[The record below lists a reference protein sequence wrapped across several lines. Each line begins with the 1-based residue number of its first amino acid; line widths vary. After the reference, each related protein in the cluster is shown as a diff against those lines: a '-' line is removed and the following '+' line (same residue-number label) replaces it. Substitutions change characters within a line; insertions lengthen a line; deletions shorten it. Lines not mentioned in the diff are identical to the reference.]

1 MLHYELAKARQA
13 DLLREAA
20 DFHAGKDT
28 SSQLGRAVH
37 ALARRVFLACRD
49 TVVNLGETRP
59 IQRRASAWL
68 NLR

>member
-1 MLHYELAKARQA
+1 MLNYELATARQA

-28 SSQLGRAVH
+28 SSRLGRAVQT
-37 ALARRVFLACRD
+37 LVRRVYLACRD
-49 TVVNLGETRP
+49 TVVSLGETRP

>member
-1 MLHYELAKARQA
+1 MLHYELAKQRQA

-28 SSQLGRAVH
+28 SSPLDRAVH
-37 ALARRVFLACRD
+37 ALARRVFSVCRD
-49 TVVNLGETRP
+49 TVVILGETRP